1 MAQVTLQGIKR
12 ELKTKGYLT
21 ELRKNGYVPAV
32 YYAHGEEN
40 IFLAVPEN
48 KLKHIVF
55 SPETYLINLEIE
67 GVGQKTCILKE
78 FQLDPV
84 TDKIVHVDFH
94 GLKAGEKV
102 NVEVM
107 VHLIGTPIGVREG
120 GIIQHSLHKIEIEC
134 LPTEIPEKIDVDIS
148 NLKIGDALHVK
159 DLDLPSYR
167 ILTNPEATI
176 ITIVPPALHKEEAA
190 GEGAAPTEQAE
201 PEVIQK
207 GKKTEEEEK

>member
-21 ELRKNGYVPAV
+21 ELRKKGYVPAV

-40 IFLAVPEN
+40 LFLAVSEN
-48 KLKHIVF
+48 KLKPLVF
-55 SPETYLINLEIE
+55 SPETYLIDLNIE
-67 GVGQKTCILKE
+67 GVGQKTCIIKE

-84 TDKIVHVDFH
+84 TDEIVHVDFH
-94 GLKAGEKV
+94 GLKAGEKI
-102 NVEVM
+102 NVEVA

-134 LPTEIPEKIDVDIS
+134 LPTEIPDKIDVDVTH
-148 NLKIGDALHVK
+148 LKIGDALHVK
-159 DLDLPSYR
+159 DLNLGQYR
-167 ILTNPEATI
+167 VLTNPEATI
-176 ITIVPPALHKEEAA
+176 ITIVPPTLHREEAV
-190 GEGAAPTEQAE
+190 GEAAASEQAE